1 MGRKRGS
8 FGLVLLIVVMAVVLL
23 LVARSWKAAAPSLA
37 ETMRARP
44 EAARAAGGDTAET
57 GPAGDSPRGLP
68 GVGEMKRATD
78 RHADQV
84 QEALAE
90 AR

>member
-1 MGRKRGS
+1 MSRKYGRS
-8 FGLVLLIVVMAVVLL
+8 GLALLAVVMAIVLL
-23 LVARSWKAAAPSLA
+23 LVARNWQAATPRLA

-44 EAARAAGGDTAET
+44 EAAREAGGDAAES
-57 GPAGDSPRGLP
+57 GPVGGSSRALP
-68 GVGEMKRATD
+68 GVGAMKRAAD

>member
-1 MGRKRGS
+1 
-8 FGLVLLIVVMAVVLL
+8 MAIILL
-23 LVARSWKAAAPSLA
+23 LAAKNWRAAAPRLS
-37 ETMRARP
+37 ETMRVRP
-44 EAARAAGGDTAET
+44 EAARNAGAAAADAPEPGD
-57 GPAGDSPRGLP
+57 AGSSSRALP
-68 GVGEMKRATD
+68 DVGDMKRATD

>member
-1 MGRKRGS
+1 MKKSGS
-8 FGLVLLIVVMAVVLL
+8 FGLVLLVAVIAIILL
-23 LVARSWKAAAPSLA
+23 LVAKNWQAAAPRLA

-44 EAARAAGGDTAET
+44 EAARADGADPAGAGD
-57 GPAGDSPRGLP
+57 AGDSPQALP
-68 GVGEMKRATD
+68 GVGDMKRATD

>member
-1 MGRKRGS
+1 MSRKSDRS
-8 FGLVLLIVVMAVVLL
+8 GLVLLVIVMAIVLL
-23 LVARSWKAAAPSLA
+23 LVARTWQAAAPRLT
-37 ETMRARP
+37 ETMRGRP
-44 EAARAAGGDTAET
+44 EAARPAGGDAAEA
-57 GPAGDSPRGLP
+57 GPAGDSPRALP
-68 GVGEMKRATD
+68 GVGTMKRATD